1 MEERRTREVAKIQ
14 LQKDVHQKKL
24 IRNLYSIESTMTG
37 VLTLCNCKR
46 IPFYIINYMHVLGCV
61 STVPTEVE
69 EGITCPGA
77 GGYELPNKITER

>member
-1 MEERRTREVAKIQ
+1 MEERRTHEVAKIQ

-46 IPFYIINYMHVLGCV
+46 IRFYIINYVHVLGV
-61 STVPTEVE
+61 
-69 EGITCPGA
+69 
-77 GGYELPNKITER
+77 